1 MSNYDSYQPDRVN
14 SGGYVQP
21 QQVPVAQTGA
31 QPQQVALP
39 GDKQPRRVRSTNSAV
54 RYGNG
59 RKGKKGS
66 GVNKAAY
73 HDRKTDAPMFLQ
85 SEFQSLNRIKMSIL
99 FLEIQMLYIRTC
111 VV

>member
-31 QPQQVALP
+31 QPQQVAH
-39 GDKQPRRVRSTNSAV
+39 GAV